1 MFQGKVAPR
10 IFFPLIVGATVWSAV
25 SLAQFGNEPM
35 TGVSHPVLPFASAL
49 DLVLPAH
56 EAPTTSTNSPMP
68 VSPEGPAKSALQQD
82 VARTFHLVNLGHV
95 LQLKMPNGEEV
106 LSIPARID
114 ARIHGRR
121 RAMQGA
127 WQSKEN
133 DTFVASLISPMAE
146 SELSVQLDPNTAEI
160 KVDVD
165 VTYRRDLRVDFE
177 RWRWRVHNADAEILD
192 RGYRRTSIPAGGVF
206 VDHLTPH
213 VGQWS
218 QDDEPAFS
226 LLGNDTFEGV
236 WYHNDEIMFE
246 LDHLHNHPHTI
257 VDDCYEAYDGE
268 RPWFDVSQSQR
279 FLNEHV
285 SHHITFVAG
294 KAYPPLLGRWPNGRR
309 AAIAF
314 VDHADNGQLPQ
325 LRAIAYGSSERTGPA
340 KRPKKKSGFLGH
352 GIPITKTVFDS
363 RQQLGNEDYRS
374 LLRSFRDQG
383 SEIAP
388 HSITGG
394 YDKAEGIEKSLQG
407 AFAEFK
413 PRTWV
418 DHQPD
423 TNCEALNNW
432 GGEPNSPDSMVDML
446 HNMGIRYFWEAPDPV
461 GWKGLN
467 LFRPD
472 RPLDRG
478 IGFYPAMSLR
488 SADFTPWLFVS
499 TWLFLPV
506 DLIAERFSPQHLDKF
521 ESEAGLLIGHTYLS
535 KIDADRKGERSVL
548 RRDRAGNLYLHPK
561 YDQML
566 GELARRQ
573 DSGSL
578 WFPTISQLGDWLVRR
593 ANIRI
598 TPNAASFAT
607 LTERNGSSFG
617 GTVTDVGLIPW
628 PGSTIEWRDDAKGA
642 QTQAV
647 LHVSPFLYDPQ
658 VRVRSAGPE
667 ARYANAAV
675 GHD

>member
-1 MFQGKVAPR
+1 M
-10 IFFPLIVGATVWSAV
+10 PLLVGATVWSAV
-25 SLAQFGNEPM
+25 SLAQFGSEPM
-35 TGVSHPVLPFASAL
+35 SQVSHPVLPFASAL

-56 EAPTTSTNSPMP
+56 AEPASPPKHSPATRTEQAATTLDESSEDDPTYTY
-68 VSPEGPAKSALQQD
+68 
-82 VARTFHLVNLGHV
+82 HLVNLGHV
-95 LQLKMPNGEEV
+95 LQLKMPDGEEV

-121 RAMQGA
+121 RAMQGS
-127 WQSKEN
+127 WRSTEDN
-133 DTFVASLISPMAE
+133 SFTASLISPMAQ
-146 SELSVQLDPNTAEI
+146 SEIRVQLDPDTARI
-160 KVDVD
+160 QVDVD

-177 RWRWRVHNADAEILD
+177 RWRWRVHEAEAEVLD
-192 RGYRRTSIPAGGVF
+192 RGYRRSDVPAGGLF

-218 QDDEPAFS
+218 RGNNAAFS
-226 LLGNDTFEGV
+226 LLGDDTFEGV
-236 WYHNDEIMFE
+236 WYRKDEIVFE

-279 FLNEHV
+279 FLNERV
-285 SHHITFVAG
+285 SHQITFVAG
-294 KAYPPLLGRWPNGRR
+294 KAFPPLVGRWPDGRR

-325 LRAIAYGSSERTGPA
+325 LRAIAYGSSEHGSADNVSQPA
-340 KRPKKKSGFLGH
+340 SGFLGH

-363 RQQLGNEDYRS
+363 RQQLGNKAYRA
-374 LLRSFRDQG
+374 LLRSFQENG

-394 YDKAEGIEKSLQG
+394 YDRPQRIRKSLQG
-407 AFAEFK
+407 VFAEFH

-432 GGEPNSPDSMVDML
+432 GGEPNSPDSMVSML
-446 HNMGIRYFWEAPDPV
+446 HDLGIRYFWEAPDPV

-467 LFRPD
+467 LLRPD

-478 IGFYPAMSLR
+478 ISFYPGMSLR
-488 SADFTPWLFVS
+488 TMDFTPWLFVS

-506 DLIAERFSPQHLDKF
+506 ELIAKRFSPEHLDAF
-521 ESEAGLLIGHTYLS
+521 ENEAGLLIGHTYLS
-535 KIDADRKGERSVL
+535 KVDGDRNGERSML

-561 YDQML
+561 YDDML
-566 GELARRQ
+566 AELSRRQ
-573 DSGSL
+573 DAGTL
-578 WFPTISQLGDWLVRR
+578 WLPTISQLGDWLVRR

-598 TPNAASFAT
+598 APSTASFAT
-607 LTERNGSSFG
+607 LTTRDGNPLRGPAE
-617 GTVTDVGLIPW
+617 DVGLIPW
-628 PGSTIEWRDDAKGA
+628 PGSSIEWKNVGDAKRPHSA
-642 QTQAV
+642 LQVT
-647 LHVSPFLYDPQ
+647 PYLYDPR
-658 VRVRSAGPE
+658 VRVRSTGPE
-667 ARYANAAV
+667 ARYATV
-675 GHD
+675 DVEVDREL